1 MLIPVP
7 LEVMSMLQMFKT
19 FSENN
24 KNSSRSPLL
33 EMLLPHFEEIFDE
46 IDVETVVLT
55 TQSQNTDFKNKNQ
68 RKDIVENGNRR
79 IRYRI
84 QGVVTVSE
92 GESDPLPDLL
102 TGLRAVTAII
112 VEWKSSPTGN
122 PICFDVQSTAL
133 ALFILSQHCAI
144 TLFTDICL
152 TFSISILHLA
162 PSSLLSFVYSFC
174 QAKSHSIS
182 YTAYL

>member
-1 MLIPVP
+1 
-7 LEVMSMLQMFKT
+7 MFKS

-68 RKDIVENGNRR
+68 RKDTVEKGNSR

-102 TGLRAVTAII
+102 TGLRAVSAII
-112 VEWKSSPTGN
+112 VEWKSSPTGKAV
-122 PICFDVQSTAL
+122 CFDV
-133 ALFILSQHCAI
+133 
-144 TLFTDICL
+144 
-152 TFSISILHLA
+152 
-162 PSSLLSFVYSFC
+162 
-174 QAKSHSIS
+174 
-182 YTAYL
+182 

>member
-7 LEVMSMLQMFKT
+7 LEVISMLQMFKS
-19 FSENN
+19 FSENSEN
-24 KNSSRSPLL
+24 AARSPLL

-46 IDVETVVLT
+46 IETESVVLT
-55 TQSQNTDFKNKNQ
+55 AKSQITDFKHKNQ
-68 RKDIVENGNRR
+68 RKEIVENGRSR

-112 VEWKSSPTGN
+112 VEWKSSPTGK
-122 PICFDVQSTAL
+122 A
-133 ALFILSQHCAI
+133 
-144 TLFTDICL
+144 
-152 TFSISILHLA
+152 
-162 PSSLLSFVYSFC
+162 FC
-174 QAKSHSIS
+174 CV
-182 YTAYL
+182 L

>member
-1 MLIPVP
+1 
-7 LEVMSMLQMFKT
+7 MFKT

-46 IDVETVVLT
+46 INVETVVLT
-55 TQSQNTDFKNKNQ
+55 TQSQNTDFKNKNL
-68 RKDIVENGNRR
+68 RKDTVEKGNSR

-84 QGVVTVSE
+84 QGVVTVTE

-112 VEWKSSPTGN
+112 VEWKSSPTGKAT
-122 PICFDVQSTAL
+122 CFDEQSTAL
-133 ALFILSQHCAI
+133 AWFMISLHCTVLSCRAFYYYLPQFLYFC
-144 TLFTDICL
+144 
-152 TFSISILHLA
+152 FSFSSPVSFLSIV
-162 PSSLLSFVYSFC
+162 SSSF
-174 QAKSHSIS
+174 
-182 YTAYL
+182 

>member
-7 LEVMSMLQMFKT
+7 LEVISMLQMFKS
-19 FSENN
+19 FSENS
-24 KNSSRSPLL
+24 KNAARSPLL

-46 IDVETVVLT
+46 IETESVVLT
-55 TQSQNTDFKNKNQ
+55 TQSQNTDFKHKNQ
-68 RKDIVENGNRR
+68 RKEIVENGRSR

-112 VEWKSSPTGN
+112 VEWKSSPTGKAAA
-122 PICFDVQSTAL
+122 V
-133 ALFILSQHCAI
+133 ILSLLCA
-144 TLFTDICL
+144 C
-152 TFSISILHLA
+152 
-162 PSSLLSFVYSFC
+162 P
-174 QAKSHSIS
+174 
-182 YTAYL
+182 YL

>member
-7 LEVMSMLQMFKT
+7 LEVISMLQMFKS
-19 FSENN
+19 FSENS
-24 KNSSRSPLL
+24 KNAARSPLL

-46 IDVETVVLT
+46 IETESVVLT
-55 TQSQNTDFKNKNQ
+55 AQSQNTDFKHKNQ
-68 RKDIVENGNRR
+68 RKEIVENGRSR

-112 VEWKSSPTGN
+112 VEWKSSPTGK
-122 PICFDVQSTAL
+122 AL
-133 ALFILSQHCAI
+133 CCVL
-144 TLFTDICL
+144 
-152 TFSISILHLA
+152 
-162 PSSLLSFVYSFC
+162 
-174 QAKSHSIS
+174 
-182 YTAYL
+182 